1 MHLPNA
7 LLVVTSYNEGNRSVA
22 LSGRDGLPRFP
33 GLKPWAVLLNHFMVN
48 TDFVVWSHTNS
59 ERVIWSLW
67 LVPLLGT
74 AFPEG

>member
-33 GLKPWAVLLNHFMVN
+33 GLKPWAVLLDHFHGQELAP
-48 TDFVVWSHTNS
+48 TRLESSEVVINPNPNCG
-59 ERVIWSLW
+59 IALN
-67 LVPLLGT
+67 
-74 AFPEG
+74 